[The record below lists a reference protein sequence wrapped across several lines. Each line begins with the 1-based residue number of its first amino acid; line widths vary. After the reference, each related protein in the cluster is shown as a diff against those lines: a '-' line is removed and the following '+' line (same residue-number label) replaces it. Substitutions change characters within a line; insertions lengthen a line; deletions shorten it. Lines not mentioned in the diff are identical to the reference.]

1 MTPHTDPNLRR
12 HMSTDSTT
20 FSGIVPPIVTPLT
33 ADREV
38 DTAALERLLTM
49 QIDAGVDGVFILGSS
64 GEVGYLTDEQ
74 RAQIVATAIGHVGG
88 QVPVLVGV
96 NDMTTNRVIAV
107 AEQARKAGAAAIVA
121 TAPFYAITNTQETAT
136 HFRSIHA
143 AVDVPLFAYDVPV
156 RVHSKLD
163 TAMLIELG
171 REGVLA
177 GVKDSSGDD
186 VSFRKLLLQSQ
197 GLDNFAVFTG
207 HEVVV
212 DGCLLMGAAGAV
224 PGLANVDPDGYVR
237 LWRAAQA
244 GDWAAAKTEQ
254 DRLTDLFTIV
264 DTPTPG
270 RVSGGA
276 AGLGAFKTAL
286 VLRGIIA
293 GNTMCAPMLSLD
305 DAETAAVK
313 VILERTGLI

>member
-1 MTPHTDPNLRR
+1 
-12 HMSTDSTT
+12 MSTETTT

-33 ADREV
+33 LEGEV
-38 DTAALERLLTM
+38 DTTSLERLLSL
-49 QIDAGVDGVFILGSS
+49 QIEAGVDGLFVLGSS
-64 GEVGYLTDEQ
+64 GEVGYLTDAQ
-74 RAQIVATAIGHVGG
+74 RAQVVQTAIGHVGG

-107 AEQARKAGAAAIVA
+107 AEQAREAGADAIVA
-121 TAPFYAITNTQETAT
+121 TAPFYAITDAAETAT

-143 AVDVPLFAYDVPV
+143 AVDLPLFAYDVPV
-156 RVHSKLD
+156 RVHSKLNP
-163 TAMLIELG
+163 AMLVELG

-186 VSFRKLLLQSQ
+186 VSFRMLLRQSA
-197 GLDNFAVFTG
+197 GLENFAVFTG

-212 DGCLLMGAAGAV
+212 DGCLLMGASGAV
-224 PGLANVDPDGYVR
+224 PGLANVDPHGYVR

-244 GDWAAAKTEQ
+244 GDWAAAKAEQ
-254 DRLTDLFTIV
+254 DRLTDLFSIV
-264 DTPTPG
+264 EAPTPG
-270 RVSGGA
+270 RVSAGA

-286 VLRGIIA
+286 ALRGVIT

-305 DAETAAVK
+305 ESETATIK
-313 VILERTGLI
+313 VVLEQAGLL